1 VWGWNADSGDDTG
14 EERLAYDEG
23 FKRPKDVITN
33 DDVVELA
40 GKVAA
45 AA

>member
-1 VWGWNADSGDDTG
+1 MVANSGGFVG
-14 EERLAYDEG
+14 EERLPYKEG

-33 DDVVELA
+33 DDIVELA

>member
-1 VWGWNADSGDDTG
+1 VFANWVVVVG
-14 EERLAYDEG
+14 EERLPYKEG

-33 DDVVELA
+33 DDIVELA